1 MGPIYQNNKVA
12 ISQPHRW
19 TSVTLTNGSSF
30 DGTDKATH
38 TSQLTT
44 LQRNKKKW
52 NWSDGFIIQPST
64 DITELEVIP
73 YGDYVDNDKEYTDLV
88 NKKLYGLPAGVW
100 HEARIIKVIN
110 NTGSSITFNI
120 AI

>member
-19 TSVTLTNGSSF
+19 TSVTLANGESF

-38 TSQLTT
+38 STQLTT
-44 LQRNKKKW
+44 LQRNQFKW
-52 NWSDGFIIQPST
+52 NWSDGFIIQPSS

-73 YGDYVDNDKEYTDLV
+73 YGDFVDNYKEYTDLV
-88 NKKLYGLPAGVW
+88 NKKLYSLTAGVW
-100 HEARIIKVIN
+100 HEARVVKIIN

-120 AI
+120 GI